1 MVRVRFAPSPTGN
14 LHIGTLRTALFNWLF
29 ARHHKG
35 VFILRIEDTDLQR
48 SEAQYETNILEG
60 LEWLGLTVDEGPN
73 EGGDYGPYRQS
84 ERIEQGAYKRKC
96 EALLASGAA
105 YYCFDTD
112 EELEAEREEA
122 KEKGVPYKYSRKA
135 LTLSEDQV
143 KANLDSGMPYTIRF
157 KMPDEGTLVY
167 KDLIRGDIE
176 FDLSLVSDFV
186 IMKSDGSPAYNF
198 ACVVDDMDMAIT
210 HVIRGEDHISNMTRQ
225 LALFNAFGHEAPQF
239 AHMPMIL
246 GPDKAK
252 LSKRHGATSVTSYR
266 DEGYLA
272 DAFFN
277 FLTLLGWSPDSEEEF
292 FSKEELIAQ
301 FGLERVSK
309 SNAVFDSTKLT
320 WMNGQYLRKISPE
333 DFEVALAP
341 YISEE
346 VNAGLSKYTPEQRR
360 NALYSVITNMSLM
373 SEVNQYMDVYVRSE
387 EEHALKVSELEFNES
402 NIDVLTRFKA
412 KVDVLDV
419 LTKDAFESIL
429 EEILDETGLGKGKV
443 FLPVRL
449 ALSGQ
454 KQGPNMG
461 DYAHVLGKELVVM
474 RLQKIVG

>member
-84 ERIEQGAYKRKC
+84 ERIEQGAYKKHC
-96 EALLASGAA
+96 DALLEKGSA

-112 EELEAEREEA
+112 EGLEAEREEA
-122 KEKGVPYKYSRKA
+122 KAKGVPYKYSRRA
-135 LTLSEDQV
+135 LQLSADEV
-143 KANLDSGMPYTIRF
+143 KANLESGLPYTIRF

-167 KDLIRGDIE
+167 KDLIRDDIE

-198 ACVVDDMDMAIT
+198 ACVVDDVDMAIT
-210 HVIRGEDHISNMTRQ
+210 HVVRGEDHISNMTRQ
-225 LALFNAFGHEAPQF
+225 LALFKALEHEAPQF

-266 DEGYLA
+266 DEGYIA

-277 FLTLLGWSPDSEEEF
+277 FLTLLGWSPESEEEF
-292 FSKEELIAQ
+292 FSKEELIEQ

-320 WMNGQYLRKISPE
+320 WMNGQYLRKYSAE
-333 DFEVALAP
+333 TFEPAVAP
-341 YISEE
+341 YISED
-346 VNAGLSKYTPEQRR
+346 VATRLSKFDATQKQD
-360 NALYSVITNMSLM
+360 ALFSVITNMNLL
-373 SEVNQYMDVYVRSE
+373 SEINQYMDVYVCSE
-387 EEHALKVSELEFNES
+387 DEHAKMVSEIEFNES
-402 NIDVLTRFKA
+402 NRDVLSRFKT
-412 KVDVLDV
+412 KVEALSKLTRDDVNTILD
-419 LTKDAFESIL
+419 
-429 EEILDETGLGKGKV
+429 EILDETGLGKGKV

-454 KQGPNMG
+454 KSGPNIG
-461 DYAHVLGKELVVM
+461 DFAHVLGRDNVVM

>member
-29 ARHHKG
+29 ARHNKG

-48 SEAQYETNILEG
+48 SESQYETNILEG
-60 LEWLGLTVDEGPN
+60 LDWLGLTVDEGPN

-84 ERIEQGAYKRKC
+84 ERIEQGAYKAHC
-96 EALLASGAA
+96 DALLAKGAA

-112 EELEAEREEA
+112 EELDAEREEA
-122 KEKGVPYKYSRKA
+122 KEKGIPYKYSRKA
-135 LTLSEDQV
+135 LQLSEEEV
-143 KANLDSGMPYTIRF
+143 KQNLESGKPYAIRF

-167 KDLIRGDIE
+167 KDLIRGHIE
-176 FDLSLVSDFV
+176 FDLALISDFV

-198 ACVVDDMDMAIT
+198 ACVVDDVDMAIT

-225 LALFNAFGHEAPQF
+225 LALFEALGHDAPKF

-266 DEGYLA
+266 DEGYLPE
-272 DAFFN
+272 AFFN
-277 FLTLLGWSPDSEEEF
+277 FLTLLGWSPESEEEF
-292 FSKEELIAQ
+292 FSKDQLVEQ

-320 WMNGQYLRKISPE
+320 WMNGQYLRDYSPE
-333 DFEVALAP
+333 AFDELVSP

-346 VNAGLSKYTPEQRR
+346 VEVGLAKFDAEQRR
-360 NALYSVITNMSLM
+360 NALFAVITNMSLLT
-373 SEVNQYMDVYVRSE
+373 EINQYLDVFVRSE
-387 EEHALKVSELEFNES
+387 DEHAKMVSEIEFNES

-412 KVDVLDV
+412 KVASSDV
-419 LTKDAFESIL
+419 LTKERVDAIL
-429 EEILDETGLGKGKV
+429 EEILEETGLGKGKV

-454 KQGPNMG
+454 KSGPNIG
-461 DYAHVLGKELVVM
+461 DFAHVLGRDYVVM
-474 RLQKIVG
+474 RLEKIVG